1 MIYPKSVEELINA
14 LNKLPGIGPKSAQR
28 IAFYILKS
36 PKEEIE
42 KLAEAIL
49 KTKNSVFYCK
59 VCFNLSDKE
68 VCPICEDYNRDRE
81 TICVVE
87 EPRDILAIEKTG
99 AYRGLY
105 HVLLGAINPLEG
117 IKPED
122 LKIKELISRLERN
135 KIKEIIIATDSDP
148 EGETTA
154 MYLLKLLKPLGVKT
168 TRIAFGI
175 PVGGSL
181 EYTDRETLGKAL
193 EGRREI

>member
-1 MIYPKSVEELINA
+1 LIYPKSVEELINA